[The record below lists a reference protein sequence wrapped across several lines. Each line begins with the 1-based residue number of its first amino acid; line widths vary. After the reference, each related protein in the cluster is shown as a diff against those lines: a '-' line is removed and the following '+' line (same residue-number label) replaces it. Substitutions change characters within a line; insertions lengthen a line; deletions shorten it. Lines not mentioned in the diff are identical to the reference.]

1 MITAGQAASRRSS
14 RQPGSASQP
23 TAANAARCAGAGGTT
38 WQAPSNKVKAA
49 IPRAIERSER
59 TMIWIYVEA
68 LVALLIFVGIVAWTM
83 AARRKPDADNAR
95 DDEGK

>member
-1 MITAGQAASRRSS
+1 
-14 RQPGSASQP
+14 
-23 TAANAARCAGAGGTT
+23 
-38 WQAPSNKVKAA
+38 
-49 IPRAIERSER
+49 
-59 TMIWIYVEA
+59 MIWIYVEA